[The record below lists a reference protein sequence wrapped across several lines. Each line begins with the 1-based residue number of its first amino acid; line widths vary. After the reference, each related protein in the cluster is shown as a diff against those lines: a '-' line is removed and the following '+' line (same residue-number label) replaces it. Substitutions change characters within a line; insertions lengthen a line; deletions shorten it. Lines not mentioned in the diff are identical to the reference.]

1 MGGRGSTSPSAPK
14 STGASSTRAQQSEWA
29 TRLQTALNGGSY
41 NGDYSVRFDEGDSG
55 LTRLYFM
62 GSLYREVPNEQMTG
76 SVNVPDYKVRRQETR
91 EEMMRRVVRASISA
105 IEPPDQPKT
114 YNLGPATLT
123 VNPLGGGRYGFEV
136 NAAAANVG
144 GRGSTMGK
152 TLGKRKSVTWDEL
165 VERAS
170 AAAEKGI

>member
-1 MGGRGSTSPSAPK
+1 MGGRG
-14 STGASSTRAQQSEWA
+14 ASSARPQQTRAQQSEWA

-41 NGDYSVRFDEGDSG
+41 SGDYSVRFDEGESG
-55 LTRLYFM
+55 MTRLY
-62 GSLYREVPNEQMTG
+62 YRGEQYMAVPNEEMTG

-91 EEMMRRVVRASISA
+91 EQMMRRAVRASIAA

-144 GRGSTMGK
+144 GRGSTIGK